1 MTDDQ
6 KYTSRIEFYVKY
18 LSGFPTAYID
28 YLIQRGNLGD
38 DSIIADIGAGAGI
51 LAKAIGPR
59 VNRVLALEPDEKM
72 RLAGVENCRGVPNI
86 TVIPGSAEGTGLE
99 SSSIDLLTAGQSFH
113 YFNTEASKLEFRR
126 ILKPGGLTALAW
138 HLRLKD
144 YPFGEAYENLL
155 RQSCPDYSGDSKIEW
170 PAGQFF
176 KNGEYERRTFAN
188 HRLVDLE
195 TLIGYS
201 LSMPF
206 SPNKGD
212 ARFSEFVEKLATLY
226 DKYSDHGKLKL
237 RATVDSYC
245 GEI

>member
-6 KYTSRIEFYVKY
+6 NYTARIESYANY
-18 LSGFPTAYID
+18 LPGYPTAYID
-28 YLIQRGNLGD
+28 YLTQRGKLRD

-51 LAKAIGPR
+51 LAKAIAPR
-59 VNRVLALEPDEKM
+59 VNRVLAVELDEKM
-72 RLAGVENCRGVPNI
+72 RLAGVENCRSVPNI

-113 YFNTEASKLEFRR
+113 YFDTEASKLEFRR
-126 ILKPGGLTALAW
+126 ILKPGGLTALSW
-138 HLRLKD
+138 HIRVRD
-144 YPFGEAYENLL
+144 YLFGEAFENLM
-155 RQSCPDYSGDSKIEW
+155 RQFCPDYRGASVNEW
-170 PAGQFF
+170 PTGQFF

-195 TLIGYS
+195 TLIGYA

-206 SPNKGD
+206 SPTKGE

-226 DKYSDHGKLKL
+226 DKYSDHGKLEL
-237 RATVDSYC
+237 RAAVDSYC